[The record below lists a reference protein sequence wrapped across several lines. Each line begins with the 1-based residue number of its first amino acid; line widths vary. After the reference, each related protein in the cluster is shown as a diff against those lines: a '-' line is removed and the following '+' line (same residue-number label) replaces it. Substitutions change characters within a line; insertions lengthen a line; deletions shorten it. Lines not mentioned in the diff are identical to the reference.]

1 MVITNSLHDLSP
13 PGICA
18 DSFQISDRGE
28 VGFLGIAVRF
38 RHGSCWKLNRAVSE
52 VKYQHG
58 EPPYEARQVFE
69 AVCVEDPKG
78 LHNNAQ
84 EAMVKVKYQVKATTE
99 SLAVIDEHQSYYC
112 EQLSED
118 DTAET
123 HQCMHDSIQY
133 FEALR
138 CIATNPVEKPHEYT
152 LNEVQALRKLGDKQ
166 CTHTPHLLGV
176 VGDWLPSGLDE
187 QGMENGFVVF
197 ILMTKVSGEP
207 LTYEKMQS
215 KTCKERDIVRAALK
229 KAAMA
234 LLKLGFSLHD
244 RGMRNIMWDEEN
256 KKCCIVDFENYVD
269 VKKNVEEWWDDDND
283 YRRWE
288 LDEPRYI
295 ARGRV
300 RGRR

>member
-1 MVITNSLHDLSP
+1 MSSSMLGEVSPPTAMRLLSP
-13 PGICA
+13 LSREDHAFDG
-18 DSFQISDRGE
+18 QIFTFSDKSRWQIE
-28 VGFLGIAVRF
+28 APLSQIAPQQTR
-38 RHGSCWKLNRAVSE
+38 SPC
-52 VKYQHG
+52 
-58 EPPYEARQVFE
+58 EARQVFT
-69 AVCVEDPKG
+69 AACIEDPSEIYGALDLAVIKI
-78 LHNNAQ
+78 
-84 EAMVKVKYQVKATTE
+84 KFQVKATTE
-99 SLAVIDEHQSYYC
+99 SLAVIDEHQSYYR

-133 FEALR
+133 LEVLR

-166 CTHTPHLLGV
+166 CTHSPHLLGV
-176 VGDWLPSGLDE
+176 VGDWLPSGLDK

-256 KKCCIVDFENYVD
+256 KKCCIVDFENYVA

-288 LDEPRYI
+288 LDEPRYV